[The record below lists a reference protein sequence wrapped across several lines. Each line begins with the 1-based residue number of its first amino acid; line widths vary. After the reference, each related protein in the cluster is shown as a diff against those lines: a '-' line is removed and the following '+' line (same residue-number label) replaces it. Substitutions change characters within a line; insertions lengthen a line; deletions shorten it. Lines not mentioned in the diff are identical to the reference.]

1 MKFSELN
8 NLDFNNAGNWPPLAK
23 AIAIILIMAAVAGLG
38 YWYSIR
44 PSVDTLESVRSK
56 EGDLRQE
63 FIDKQRVMANLEA
76 YRAQLNTM
84 QDTFNTMLR
93 QLPTRTE
100 MPDLL
105 EDISNTGK
113 KNGLTFE
120 LFKPEVEQMREFYA
134 AKPISIKAH
143 ASYHQLGEFI
153 SNIAVLPRI
162 VTLQSIVLSE
172 PPAPTGSK
180 PQARKAEE
188 KNKSLLIEA
197 TLQTYRYLD
206 EDEIVALEQDKDKK
220 ARPVKK

>member
-44 PSVDTLESVRSK
+44 PSLDTLESVRGK
-56 EGDLRQE
+56 EGALRQE

-84 QDTFNTMLR
+84 QETFNTMLR
-93 QLPTRTE
+93 ELPTRTE

-134 AKPISIKAH
+134 AKSISIKAR

-162 VTLQSIVLSE
+162 VTLQSVTLSE
-172 PPAPTGSK
+172 PPVPPGRK
-180 PQARKAEE
+180 PQAGKAEE
-188 KNKSLLIEA
+188 TNKSLLIEA

-206 EDEIVALEQDKDKK
+206 EDEIAALEQDKEKK
-220 ARPVKK
+220 ARPVKQ

>member
-1 MKFSELN
+1 MKFPELN

-23 AIAIILIMAAVAGLG
+23 TIAVIAIMAAVAGLG

-44 PSVDTLESVRSK
+44 PSLDMLDSTRGK
-56 EGDLRQE
+56 ERPLRQE

-84 QDTFNTMLR
+84 QETFNTMLR

-113 KNGLTFE
+113 KNGLNFE
-120 LFKPEVEQMREFYA
+120 LFKPEDEQMREFYA
-134 AKPISIKAH
+134 AKPISIKAR
-143 ASYHQLGEFI
+143 ASYHKLGEFI

-162 VTLQSIVLSE
+162 VTLQSISLTE
-172 PPAPTGSK
+172 PPEPAG
-180 PQARKAEE
+180 RKAQAGKTEE
-188 KNKSLLIEA
+188 KSKSLLIEA

-206 EDEIVALEQDKDKK
+206 EDEIAAVEQGKDKK
-220 ARPVKK
+220 ARPVK

>member
-8 NLDFNNAGNWPPLAK
+8 NLDFSNVGNWPPLAK
-23 AIAIILIMAAVAGLG
+23 AIAVITIIAAVAGLG

-44 PSVDTLESVRSK
+44 PGLDTLESVRGK
-56 EGDLRQE
+56 ERTLRQE

-76 YRAQLNTM
+76 YRAQLDTM
-84 QDTFNTMLR
+84 QETFNTMLR

-113 KNGLTFE
+113 KNGLVFE
-120 LFKPEVEQMREFYA
+120 LFKPESEQMREFYA
-134 AKPISIKAH
+134 AKPISIKAR

-153 SNIAVLPRI
+153 SNIALLPRI
-162 VTLQSIVLSE
+162 VTLQSISLTEPSE
-172 PPAPTGSK
+172 PAGRKAAPG
-180 PQARKAEE
+180 RAEE
-188 KNKSLLIEA
+188 KNKSLLVEA

-206 EDEIVALEQDKDKK
+206 EDEITAIEQGKGKK
-220 ARPVKK
+220 ARPVKP